1 MESAGDCEK
10 IRMKR
15 LFKRITALAS
25 AAALTLS
32 LAACGGSAVSGPK
45 NTAPTKAK
53 PVTITV
59 WSYYNGDQ
67 LETFSKLVDEF
78 NATVGK
84 EQNITVEAS
93 SQGSVND
100 LETNVLAAAE
110 GKVGAA
116 EMPNIFSAY
125 ADTCYAVDQ
134 MGLVADLSGYL
145 TDEEKAA
152 FPESYLT
159 EGDFDDNGTIKIF
172 PVAKSTE
179 LLFLNDTDWQAFAA
193 ATGAKYEDLSTMEG
207 LVATAGKYY
216 DWTDARTE
224 VPDDGKALFGRDA
237 MANYMLIGAK
247 ELGSTIF
254 TVENGKMTVNLTEDV
269 ARKLWENY
277 YVPFVKGWFAGEGRF
292 RSDDIKTGN
301 VLAYVGSN
309 SSATFFP
316 KQVQVSDTES
326 HEISLKVLP
335 NPSFAG
341 SEEVAVQ
348 QGAGMVVTKS
358 TPEEEAAC
366 VTFLKW
372 FTQPENNIQFAVG
385 SGYLPVTHAADDMTA
400 IENSGLDLTD
410 SMKDV
415 LANAIDAVENH
426 ELYTPKPFAGGTDAR
441 KVLEYSM
448 SDLASADRAAV
459 EEQIAAGVS
468 AAEAEA
474 LYLTDEYFENW
485 YQSLCTKL
493 SAYEG

>member
-1 MESAGDCEK
+1 MRS
-10 IRMKR
+10 RFR
-15 LFKRITALAS
+15 PLVSLVLS
-25 AAALTLS
+25 AALL
-32 LAACGGSAVSGPK
+32 LGCVGCGGSSK
-45 NTAPTKAK
+45 APT
-53 PVTITV
+53 TITV
-59 WSYYNGDQ
+59 WNYYSGD
-67 LETFSKLVDEF
+67 LLSSFNALVNQF

-84 EQNITVEAS
+84 EKNIVVES
-93 SQGSVND
+93 FNQGSVTD
-100 LETNVLAAAE
+100 LEANVLAAAQ

-116 EMPNIFSAY
+116 ALPNLYSGY
-125 ADTCYAVDQ
+125 ADMAYDLDLLGKVVD
-134 MGLVADLSGYL
+134 LAPYL
-145 TDEEKAA
+145 TAKEKAA
-152 FPESYLT
+152 YVDGFLA
-159 EGDFDDNGTIKIF
+159 EGDLMNNGELKVF

-193 ATGAKYEDLSTMEG
+193 ATGATYEDLSTMEG

-216 DWTDARTE
+216 DWTDAQTE

-247 ELGSTIF
+247 ELGSTLF
-254 TVENGKMTVNLTEDV
+254 TVENGKVTVNLTEDV

-348 QGAGMVVTKS
+348 QGTGMVVTKS

-366 VTFLKW
+366 VAFLKW

-385 SGYLPVTHAADDMTA
+385 SGYLPVTHAADDVTA

-459 EEQIAAGVS
+459 EEQLAAGVS